1 MEVLCLHLL
10 IFCVREHRF
19 IQVEK
24 WFCETVTLSP
34 AQCCV
39 NTDFSPDFSG
49 FYPLGS
55 CNSSRMESAQSLWAA
70 CSTVLF
76 LYMVICFFS
85 FAHQNLCIFPC
96 TYFSLIDFFWKH
108 GSPSTVTACLKH
120 SLCFSISRYNGL
132 HFISRRKPNI
142 LD

>member
-76 LYMVICFFS
+76 LYMVIWFFFFCPS
-85 FAHQNLCIFPC
+85 EPVYISMHIF
-96 TYFSLIDFFWKH
+96 LLNRFFLETWQPKYCYCMFE
-108 GSPSTVTACLKH
+108 TLLMFLYIQIQWTA
-120 SLCFSISRYNGL
+120 F
-132 HFISRRKPNI
+132 HFKKKI
-142 LD
+142 